1 MDDDEALARR
11 LQKEEAAFAARRDA
25 EDASSLQQFLKTAN
39 VVSCPHGCGTLI
51 ERPTACAVPELR
63 TAPAGALKRDAGGRA
78 MGRDQVLHAS
88 TWRLRCAGCS
98 RDFCGRCDAAPY
110 HLGATCEEHAAP
122 KCGRLHTHTHTQH
135 PFIG

>member
-51 ERPTACAVPELR
+51 ERPTACAVPEL
-63 TAPAGALKRDAGGRA
+63 TADRAEEAGEVVLLRPSWWPAG
-78 MGRDQVLHAS
+78 VH
-88 TWRLRCAGCS
+88 
-98 RDFCGRCDAAPY
+98 
-110 HLGATCEEHAAP
+110 
-122 KCGRLHTHTHTQH
+122 
-135 PFIG
+135 